1 MGFAKGSTHP
11 MGHAR
16 TSDDEVVLRVL
27 GLHFRYVHDM
37 FQIGIMSDCAMLQH
51 THVKVEAG
59 AMAQAKF
66 FDERTDQSE
75 VKARIIQ
82 KYFYAWAK
90 VIIPSA
96 KHREKKIAYIDLYA
110 GPGRYKDGAA
120 STPLMILERA
130 IEDPDLRQMLVTFFN
145 DADKNHTS
153 SLQAEIDKLAGIE
166 TLTFKP
172 HISCGEIDEDA
183 ENYFNEARLI
193 PSFSFV
199 DPFGYKGLSLKIVNG
214 VIKDWGCD
222 CVFFF
227 NYNRINAGISNP
239 AVKPQMDALFGEERA
254 QKLREMLPDR
264 SPEKREELILEEL
277 AQAIKAMGGK
287 YVPPF
292 RFKNSKGTRTSHS
305 LIFVS
310 KHFKGYGVMKDIM
323 AKESSVT
330 DQGVPSFTYSPADA
344 STPLLFSL
352 ARPFDGL
359 KQELLKVFSGKKRS
373 MKQIYEQHSVDTP
386 FIGRNYKDALLA
398 LENEG
403 KITAEPAKRNKGTF
417 ADHVMVTFP

>member
-1 MGFAKGSTHP
+1 
-11 MGHAR
+11 
-16 TSDDEVVLRVL
+16 
-27 GLHFRYVHDM
+27 
-37 FQIGIMSDCAMLQH
+37 
-51 THVKVEAG
+51 
-59 AMAQAKF
+59 
-66 FDERTDQSE
+66 
-75 VKARIIQ
+75 
-82 KYFYAWAK
+82 
-90 VIIPSA
+90 
-96 KHREKKIAYIDLYA
+96 
-110 GPGRYKDGAA
+110 
-120 STPLMILERA
+120 
-130 IEDPDLRQMLVTFFN
+130 
-145 DADKNHTS
+145 
-153 SLQAEIDKLAGIE
+153 
-166 TLTFKP
+166 
-172 HISCGEIDEDA
+172 
-183 ENYFNEARLI
+183 
-193 PSFSFV
+193 
-199 DPFGYKGLSLKIVNG
+199 
-214 VIKDWGCD
+214 
-222 CVFFF
+222 
-227 NYNRINAGISNP
+227 
-239 AVKPQMDALFGEERA
+239 MDALFGEERA

-287 YVPPF
+287 YVLPF

-330 DQGVPSFTYSPADA
+330 DRGVPSFTYSPADA

>member
-1 MGFAKGSTHP
+1 
-11 MGHAR
+11 
-16 TSDDEVVLRVL
+16 
-27 GLHFRYVHDM
+27 M
-37 FQIGIMSDCAMLQH
+37 FQH
-51 THVKVEAG
+51 TQVKLEVG

-66 FDERTDQSE
+66 FDERSDQSE

-82 KYFYAWAK
+82 KYFYAWAR

-110 GPGRYKDGAA
+110 GPGRYRDGAA

-130 IEDPDLRQMLVTFFN
+130 IVDADLKKMLVTLFN
-145 DADKNHTS
+145 DANKDHTN
-153 SLQAEIDKLAGIE
+153 SLQTEIDKLAGIE
-166 TLTFKP
+166 TLNYKP

-183 ENYFNEARLI
+183 EAYFNQTKLI

-239 AVKPQMDALFGEERA
+239 LVKDHMDALFGEERA
-254 QKLREMLPDR
+254 EKLRKMLPDK

-277 AQAIKAMGGK
+277 AQAIKEMGGK
-287 YVPPF
+287 YVLPF
-292 RFKNSKGTRTSHS
+292 RFKNSSGTRTSHS

-310 KHFKGYGVMKDIM
+310 KHLKGYEVMKDIM

-352 ARPFDGL
+352 ARQFDVL
-359 KQELLKVFSGKKRS
+359 KDELLKVFSGKRRT

-386 FIGRNYKDALLA
+386 FVSRNYKDALLA

-403 KITAEPAKRNKGTF
+403 KITTEPAKRNKGTF
-417 ADHVMVTFP
+417 ADQVMVTFP